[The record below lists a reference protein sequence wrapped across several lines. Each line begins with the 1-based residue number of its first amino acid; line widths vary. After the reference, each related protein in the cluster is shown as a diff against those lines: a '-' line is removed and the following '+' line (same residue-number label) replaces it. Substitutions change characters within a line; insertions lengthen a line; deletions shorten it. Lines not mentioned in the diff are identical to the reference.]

1 MSEEPPEEE
10 IPPSLRPPT
19 PPERQ
24 GDFLEAA
31 LIRFLRRAL
40 QIVIGPARG
49 LSDPR
54 LFHKISLA
62 AVLAWVGLGAD
73 GLSSSAYGPEA
84 GFLALGPNIFLAI
97 PLALV
102 TASTVMIIAASY
114 SRIIERFPAG
124 GGGYVVSTKLLGQGA
139 GLASGC
145 ALLVD
150 YVLTVA
156 ISLASCSESLF
167 SLIPPSY
174 QSWRLPFTFGLLGV
188 LTVMNLRGVKESV
201 TLVTPIFLIFLVSHV
216 GALAIAVVSRAG
228 QIPAEIHQ
236 LKEQSSL
243 ALQQAG
249 WVPLLILLFRAFTLG
264 GGTYTGIEAVSN
276 GVPILREPKVKTART
291 TMAYMAISLAVVAG
305 GILFAY
311 LLYQVHSVPGR
322 TLNAVLWSA
331 VFGQLLPPGSH
342 WVELLTAITV
352 SSAGALL
359 LIAAQ
364 TGYLDGPRVLANMA
378 LDRWVPSRFANL
390 SERLVSANGIWLIT
404 VASFVVL
411 WATRGLVQT
420 LVVLYSINVF
430 LTFSLSQL
438 GMCRDALHLRW
449 EGKPWLGPLILSGT
463 GFLVTTSLLV
473 GTVSFK
479 FAEGGWATL
488 LVTALFCIA
497 CLGIRR
503 HYVRTAQSLERLDDT
518 LTTIPLPSGKATVA
532 PMQRNVQTAIL
543 TVTNFGGV
551 GIHSLLNQSRL
562 FPNLFKQ
569 IAFVSVGAIDSGR
582 FKGADEIGALRRS
595 TEAELQKYVDFAR
608 KLGIPA
614 ESRYSIGTDIVDE
627 LEALSLKASEDYPR
641 SVTFGG
647 QLVFQKEGTLVR
659 WLHNQTCPALQRRLA
674 FHGLPMIILPI
685 RIY

>member
-1 MSEEPPEEE
+1 MTPDE
-10 IPPSLRPPT
+10 IPPSHLPPPI
-19 PPERQ
+19 PPERV
-24 GDFLEAA
+24 DDYPEAA
-31 LIRFLRRAL
+31 LIRFLRRAVEV
-40 QIVIGPARG
+40 VIGPARR
-49 LSDPR
+49 LSDPG

-84 GFLALGPNIFLAI
+84 GFLALGHNIFLAI
-97 PLALV
+97 PLALM
-102 TASTVMIIAASY
+102 TAGTVMIIAASY

-167 SLIPPSY
+167 SLIPPPY
-174 QSWRLPFTFGLLGV
+174 QAWRLPFTFGLLGV

-201 TLVTPIFLIFLVSHV
+201 TMVTPIFLVFLVSHV
-216 GALAIAVVSRAG
+216 GALAIAVVSRVG
-228 QIPAEIHQ
+228 QIPTEIHQ
-236 LKEQSSL
+236 LKEQSFS
-243 ALQQAG
+243 AIHQAG
-249 WVPLLILLFRAFTLG
+249 WVPLLLLLFRAFTLG

-276 GVPILREPKVKTART
+276 GVPVLREPKVKTART

-311 LLYQVHSVPGR
+311 LLYQVHPVPGR

-331 VFGQLLPPGSH
+331 VFGQLLPPGNH

-404 VASFVVL
+404 AASFVVL

-438 GMCRDALHLRW
+438 GMCRDALHLRR
-449 EGKPWLGPLILSGT
+449 EGKHWLGPLLLSGQ
-463 GFLVTTSLLV
+463 GFLVTASLLV

-488 LVTALFCIA
+488 LVTALFCMA

-503 HYVRTAQSLERLDDT
+503 HYVRTAQSLGRLDDT
-518 LTTIPLPSGKATVA
+518 LTTVPLPRSEPTSA
-532 PMQRNVQTAIL
+532 PMQRNAQTAIL
-543 TVTNFGGV
+543 TVTKFGGI
-551 GIHSLLNQSRL
+551 GIHSLLNQFRV

-569 IAFVSVGAIDSGR
+569 IVFLSVGAIDSGR
-582 FKGADEIGALRRS
+582 FKGADEIEELRRS
-595 TEAELQKYVDFAR
+595 TEAELTKYVDFAR

-614 ESRYSIGTDIVDE
+614 EYRCSIGTDIVDE
-627 LEALSLKASEDYPR
+627 LEALSLAACKDYPR

-647 QLVFQKEGTLVR
+647 QLVFQKEGALVR

-674 FHGLPMIILPI
+674 FHGLPMVILPI